1 MIKLIKTEQ
10 QHEQA
15 MQRLLELA
23 ELDLETN
30 RDAADE
36 FELLSVLV
44 DHYESQCTEVHQA
57 DPIEIIRFYMEQHNL
72 THKDMQ
78 PYLGSKGTV
87 SKILNYKAPL
97 TLSKIWKLNEE
108 LGIPVEILA
117 QKYQIQQK
125 NIKETIL
132 ETFHKAFELVSS
144 QKNYQFTTVKI

>member
-44 DHYESQCTEVHQA
+44 DHY
-57 DPIEIIRFYMEQHNL
+57 D
-72 THKDMQ
+72 
-78 PYLGSKGTV
+78 
-87 SKILNYKAPL
+87 
-97 TLSKIWKLNEE
+97 
-108 LGIPVEILA
+108 
-117 QKYQIQQK
+117 
-125 NIKETIL
+125 
-132 ETFHKAFELVSS
+132 
-144 QKNYQFTTVKI
+144 

>member
-1 MIKLIKTEQ
+1 M
-10 QHEQA
+10 
-15 MQRLLELA
+15 
-23 ELDLETN
+23 
-30 RDAADE
+30 
-36 FELLSVLV
+36 

-125 NIKETIL
+125 DIKETIL